1 MLKGVK
7 KAWQNQNSTFDVKLY
22 YQPLDQI
29 FNIVC
34 LYGLAQPFSKVV
46 SKGCLYGLAQPFSK
60 VVS

>member
-1 MLKGVK
+1 LFSTIVYTTFKKGCAKPLLK

-46 SKGCLYGLAQPFSK
+46 S
-60 VVS
+60 